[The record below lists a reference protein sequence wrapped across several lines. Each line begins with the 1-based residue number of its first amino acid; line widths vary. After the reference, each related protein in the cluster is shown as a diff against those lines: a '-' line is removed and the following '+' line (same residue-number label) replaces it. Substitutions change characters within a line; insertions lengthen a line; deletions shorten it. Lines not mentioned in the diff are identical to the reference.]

1 MGKVRP
7 YHAETQVVRPVAD
20 HFAPEREES
29 SSQHL
34 SARLVTFPGYSLEG
48 EPAPELEGRLAVP
61 ADGTLHPGVI
71 LCHANPAAG
80 GNMDMKLMLAIESVL
95 ADQGI
100 ATLRYNSRGIGN
112 SGGAVSQSPGKLLV
126 APEGTAETADIGAAL
141 RFLGMQEEVDASR
154 LTLVGHSFGARIILA
169 FLASNLEEADI
180 RAIVC
185 IGLPVAW
192 RDLSDY
198 GQWPHPKLF
207 VTGEKDD
214 FCPPDELAEFVAGL
228 PEPATIV
235 TLRNTG
241 HFFEG
246 REEDLA
252 DTVGTFLQQV
262 LVG

>member
-1 MGKVRP
+1 M
-7 YHAETQVVRPVAD
+7 AD
-20 HFAPEREES
+20 HFVPEREES
-29 SSQHL
+29 SAQHS
-34 SARLVTFPGYSLEG
+34 SARLVSFPGHAIAS
-48 EPAPELEGRLAVP
+48 EPGPELEGRLAVP
-61 ADGTLHPGVI
+61 ADGMLHPGVV

-80 GNMDMKLMLAIESVL
+80 GSMEMKLMLTIESVL
-95 ADQGI
+95 SEQGI

-112 SGGAVSQSPGKLLV
+112 SGGSVSQTPGKLHV
-126 APEGTAETADIGAAL
+126 APEGTAETADIGAAVA
-141 RFLGMQEEVDASR
+141 FLGMQEGVDASR
-154 LTLVGHSFGARIILA
+154 LALVGHSFGARIILA
-169 FLASNLEEADI
+169 FLAANPKDTDI

-214 FCPPDELAEFVAGL
+214 FCPPERLAEYVAGL
-228 PEPATIV
+228 PEPATV
-235 TLRNTG
+235 VSLRNTG

-246 REEDLA
+246 REEDLSDVVA
-252 DTVGTFLQQV
+252 TFLQQV